1 MAQPASSTSR
11 SHRSRTWLTAI
22 LVTVG
27 AFALFRPGIGNPP
40 TVIFDEAKYV
50 EPARALLASTHDISP
65 DGPPLGKLIVA
76 ASIKLLGDSSLG
88 WRAASAVF
96 GAITLTGVFL
106 FLQILLD
113 DYGLALAG
121 VAITLFNNFLYVLS
135 RAAMMDIFLVAFALW
150 GILAFTIAIKLEHL
164 EMWQRRALLLA
175 SGALLGL
182 ACASKWNGIDE
193 VCVVLAIGMA
203 VLFLGGNSRNPEVL
217 VLREHLQKAG
227 AVWFALSFLLVP
239 FVVYLAVY
247 WPYCLLLHLP
257 FSRSQ
262 LLAMNLYIW
271 RFHRAVPPNPTIVD
285 PWYRWPIRTEPMRA
299 LSYLVGNWYVM
310 WFGLIAWAY
319 CLRRFARS
327 LPETLIVL
335 LYAAN
340 FLQWA
345 VTPQGALYYY
355 YYFPA
360 AIFLGMTIVVALH
373 RLPQH
378 VYGVRLSVAA
388 VLPAAC
394 IFIYCFGRMANL
406 PPPFDCTL
414 GCWH

>member
-1 MAQPASSTSR
+1 MAQADSSTPRSR
-11 SHRSRTWLTAI
+11 RARTWLTAL
-22 LVTVG
+22 LVAIG
-27 AFALFRPGIGNPP
+27 AFALFRPGIGYPN

-50 EPARALLASTHDISP
+50 EPARALLAGTRDISP

-76 ASIKLLGDSSLG
+76 GSIKLMGDSSLG
-88 WRAASAVF
+88 WRASSALF
-96 GAITLTGVFL
+96 GAITLAGVFI
-106 FLQILLD
+106 FLEILLD

-150 GILAFTIAIKLEHL
+150 GIVAFIAALKLEHL
-164 EMWQRRALLLA
+164 ENWQRRALFF
-175 SGALLGL
+175 GGGVLLGL
-182 ACASKWNGIDE
+182 GCASKWNGIDE
-193 VCVVLAIGMA
+193 LCVVAAIGTA
-203 VLFLGGNSRNPEVL
+203 VFLLGGKSRYAEIL
-217 VLREHLQKAG
+217 VLRDHLQKAG
-227 AVWFALSFLLVP
+227 AAWFAICFLVVP
-239 FVVYLAVY
+239 VIVYLAVY
-247 WPYCLLLHLP
+247 WPYCRLLRLP
-257 FSRSQ
+257 FSGSR

-271 RFHRAVPPNPTIVD
+271 RFHRAVPPNPTIVE
-285 PWYRWPIRTEPMRA
+285 PWYRWPLRTEPMRA

-310 WFGLIAWAY
+310 WIGLVAWAY
-319 CLRRFARS
+319 CLRRFARN
-327 LPETLIVL
+327 LAETLIVL

-360 AIFLGMTIVVALH
+360 ALFLGMAIVVALH

-414 GCWH
+414 GCWR